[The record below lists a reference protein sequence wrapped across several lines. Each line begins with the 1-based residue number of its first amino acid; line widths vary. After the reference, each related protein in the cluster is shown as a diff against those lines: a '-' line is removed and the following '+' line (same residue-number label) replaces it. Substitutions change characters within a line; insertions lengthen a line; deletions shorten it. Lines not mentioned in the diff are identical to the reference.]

1 MYKLNESVT
10 LLRITWVNELSVV
23 NHVQTIYTVG
33 INYIRK
39 WFYLIT
45 FKVQENEADSI
56 SKYILS
62 IYSTKVNQQQIAIAC
77 KVQ

>member
-1 MYKLNESVT
+1 MYRLY
-10 LLRITWVNELSVV
+10 I
-23 NHVQTIYTVG
+23 TVG
-33 INYIRK
+33 FNYIRK

-56 SKYILS
+56 SKYILH
-62 IYSTKVNQQQIAIAC
+62 IYNTTVNHQQIAIAC

>member
-33 INYIRK
+33 FNYIRK

>member
-1 MYKLNESVT
+1 MT

-56 SKYILS
+56 SKYILH